1 MKYIKT
7 LHFLAQIAAVFM
19 AILVAGKLVC
29 VLCAAVDPPLTA
41 LLAWMCDNAIVFA
54 VIAVVGFT
62 VWIFGD
68 ICDAQARKER
78 GKCHARK

>member
-1 MKYIKT
+1 MKYTKA
-7 LHFLAQIAAVFM
+7 FLLIAQIAAVFM

-41 LLAWMCDNAIVFA
+41 LLAWLCDNAIVFA
-54 VIAVVGFT
+54 VIAVVGFI

-78 GKCHARK
+78 GRCHARK